1 MPVLDGNNYRAF
13 IESATAGTFNQIA
26 GQRALSYDTS
36 LATYSVAT
44 KDSGAFDING
54 AGLLSLNLSV
64 EVVPNLPDANGFT
77 RCETLHNTR
86 VNTARVQVR
95 KSPFSGSDIIFDAP
109 ILVTGIPKSAPF
121 NDTVAGPISFALSGV
136 PTVNTLA

>member
-1 MPVLDGNNYRAF
+1 MPTLDGNNYRAF

-26 GQRALSYDTS
+26 GQRSLSYDTS
-36 LATYSVAT
+36 LATYSTAT

-54 AGLLSLNLSV
+54 AGLLSLSLSV

-95 KSPFSGSDIIFDAP
+95 KSPFSGSDIVFDAP
-109 ILVTGIPKSAPF
+109 ILVTGIPKGAPF
-121 NDTVAGPISFALSGV
+121 NDTVSGPLTFALSGA